1 MAKMASVELSLDGSI
16 NMNVAIMGAGGHAKV
31 VYDAILS
38 AEQHE
43 VIGFV
48 DDNVDLIGT
57 KLYGLP
63 IVGNIADLDSP
74 ALLDPE
80 NRGVEGYIIAIGNNT
95 VRQEK
100 VAFYSQSPLTTTPLP
115 PFIKGDGVRGLSHRY
130 VPITVIHPRA
140 VIAPTAQIDEGSVV
154 FANVVVNPE
163 ARIGKHVIL
172 YTACTIDHECDIADY
187 AYISPGCNVGGQVKI
202 ETGAFLGI
210 GAVVLP
216 RITVGAWSIIGAGA
230 VVTKDIP
237 AHVTAVGVP
246 AKVIKQHLT
255 PCPSPKAFGEGREVG
270 GLG

>member
-1 MAKMASVELSLDGSI
+1 
-16 NMNVAIMGAGGHAKV
+16 MNVAIIGAGGHAKV

-63 IVGNIADLDSP
+63 IVGNIADLDS
-74 ALLDPE
+74 
-80 NRGVEGYIIAIGNNT
+80 VEGYIIAIGNNT
-95 VRQEK
+95 VRQQK
-100 VAFYSQSPLTTTPLP
+100 VAFYSQSPLT
-115 PFIKGDGVRGLSHRY
+115 KGVRGLSHGY

-140 VIAPTAQIDEGSVV
+140 VIAPTAQIGEGAVV

-163 ARIGKHVIL
+163 AQIGKHVIL

-246 AKVIKQHLT
+246 AKVIKQHVT
-255 PCPSPKAFGEGREVG
+255 G
-270 GLG
+270 GS

>member
-1 MAKMASVELSLDGSI
+1 
-16 NMNVAIMGAGGHAKV
+16 MNVAIIGAGGHAKV

-43 VIGFV
+43 VVGFV

-74 ALLDPE
+74 ALRDPE

-95 VRQEK
+95 VRKEK
-100 VAFYSQSPLTTTPLP
+100 VAFYSQAGYL
-115 PFIKGDGVRGLSHRY
+115 
-130 VPITVIHPRA
+130 PITVIHPRA
-140 VIAPTAQIDEGSVV
+140 VIAKTAQIGEGAVV

-172 YTACTIDHECDIADY
+172 YTACTIDHECNIADY
-187 AYISPGCNVGGQVKI
+187 AYISPGCNVGGQVTI

-237 AHVTAVGVP
+237 GGFSFNLSENSLLLGKGWSLLVSVD
-246 AKVIKQHLT
+246 
-255 PCPSPKAFGEGREVG
+255 FGCKKS
-270 GLG
+270 

>member
-1 MAKMASVELSLDGSI
+1 
-16 NMNVAIMGAGGHAKV
+16 MNVEIIGAGGHAKV

-63 IVGNIADLDSP
+63 IVGNIADLDS
-74 ALLDPE
+74 
-80 NRGVEGYIIAIGNNT
+80 VEGYIIAIGNNT

-100 VAFYSQSPLTTTPLP
+100 VAFYSQAGYL
-115 PFIKGDGVRGLSHRY
+115 
-130 VPITVIHPRA
+130 PITAIHPRA
-140 VIAPTAQIDEGSVV
+140 IIAPTAQIGEGTVV

-163 ARIGKHVIL
+163 ARIGRHVIL

-246 AKVIKQHLT
+246 AKVIKQH
-255 PCPSPKAFGEGREVG
+255 K
-270 GLG
+270 

>member
-1 MAKMASVELSLDGSI
+1 MNYMAKMASVELSLDGSI

-100 VAFYSQSPLTTTPLP
+100 VAFYSQSPLT
-115 PFIKGDGVRGLSHRY
+115 KGVRGLSHGY

-140 VIAPTAQIDEGSVV
+140 VIAETAQIGEGTVV

-163 ARIGKHVIL
+163 ARIGRHVIL

-237 AHVTAVGVP
+237 SHVTAVGVP
-246 AKVIKQHLT
+246 AKVIKQHQ
-255 PCPSPKAFGEGREVG
+255 
-270 GLG
+270 

>member
-1 MAKMASVELSLDGSI
+1 
-16 NMNVAIMGAGGHAKV
+16 MNVAIMGAGGHAKV

-63 IVGNIADLDSP
+63 IVGNIADLDS
-74 ALLDPE
+74 
-80 NRGVEGYIIAIGNNT
+80 VEGYIIAIGNNT
-95 VRQEK
+95 VRQQK
-100 VAFYSQSPLTTTPLP
+100 VAFYSQSPLT
-115 PFIKGDGVRGLSHRY
+115 KGVRGLSHGY

-140 VIAPTAQIDEGSVV
+140 VIAPTAQIGEGAVV

-163 ARIGKHVIL
+163 AQIGKHVIL

-210 GAVVLP
+210 GA
-216 RITVGAWSIIGAGA
+216 
-230 VVTKDIP
+230 
-237 AHVTAVGVP
+237 
-246 AKVIKQHLT
+246 
-255 PCPSPKAFGEGREVG
+255 
-270 GLG
+270 

>member
-1 MAKMASVELSLDGSI
+1 
-16 NMNVAIMGAGGHAKV
+16 MNVVIIGAGGHAKV

-63 IVGNIADLDSP
+63 IVGNIADLDS
-74 ALLDPE
+74 
-80 NRGVEGYIIAIGNNT
+80 VEGYVIAIGNNT

-100 VAFYSQSPLTTTPLP
+100 VAFYSQA
-115 PFIKGDGVRGLSHRY
+115 GY

-140 VIAPTAQIDEGSVV
+140 VIAKTAQICEGTVV

-163 ARIGKHVIL
+163 AQIGKHVIL

-187 AYISPGCNVGGQVKI
+187 AYISPGCNVGGQVAI

-216 RITVGAWSIIGAGA
+216 RITVGAWSIVGAGA

-246 AKVIKQHLT
+246 AKVIKQH
-255 PCPSPKAFGEGREVG
+255 E
-270 GLG
+270 

>member
-1 MAKMASVELSLDGSI
+1 M
-16 NMNVAIMGAGGHAKV
+16 NMNVAIIGAGGHAKV

-57 KLYGLP
+57 TLYSLP
-63 IVGNIADLDSP
+63 IVGNIADLDS
-74 ALLDPE
+74 
-80 NRGVEGYIIAIGNNT
+80 VEGYIVAIGNNT

-100 VAFYSQSPLTTTPLP
+100 VVFYSQSPLTTTPLP
-115 PFIKGDGVRGLSHRY
+115 PFIKGDVVRGLSHGY

-140 VIAPTAQIDEGSVV
+140 VIAETALIGEGTVV

-202 ETGAFLGI
+202 EACAFLGI

-246 AKVIKQHLT
+246 AKVIKQH
-255 PCPSPKAFGEGREVG
+255 E
-270 GLG
+270 